1 MVLRFITLPPPPTP
15 EISNDAYKINKL
27 TKDNEFSKA
36 FKIFRISVNR
46 ENRPD
51 FNLSPSRKILLFLII
66 ARSNDI
72 SKHVTQFSNE
82 EETYEEMRRRRNM
95 EICDR
100 GKDRC
105 NGANE
110 SEGIEGG
117 LVENGKEN
125 GMKRKGC
132 VGGAVVS
139 VKWGKL
145 QNNETAG

>member
-1 MVLRFITLPPPPTP
+1 MRNVGG
-15 EISNDAYKINKL
+15 DAR
-27 TKDNEFSKA
+27 TKEYGNM
-36 FKIFRISVNR
+36 RNR
-46 ENRPD
+46 
-51 FNLSPSRKILLFLII
+51 
-66 ARSNDI
+66 
-72 SKHVTQFSNE
+72 
-82 EETYEEMRRRRNM
+82 Y
-95 EICDR
+95 
-100 GKDRC
+100 

-132 VGGAVVS
+132 VGRAVVS

>member
-1 MVLRFITLPPPPTP
+1 MRNVGG
-15 EISNDAYKINKL
+15 DAR
-27 TKDNEFSKA
+27 TKEYGN
-36 FKIFRISVNR
+36 
-46 ENRPD
+46 
-51 FNLSPSRKILLFLII
+51 
-66 ARSNDI
+66 
-72 SKHVTQFSNE
+72 
-82 EETYEEMRRRRNM
+82 MR
-95 EICDR
+95 
-100 GKDRC
+100 KDRY

-145 QNNETAG
+145 QNNEMAG

>member
-1 MVLRFITLPPPPTP
+1 MRNVRG
-15 EISNDAYKINKL
+15 DAK
-27 TKDNEFSKA
+27 TKEYGN
-36 FKIFRISVNR
+36 
-46 ENRPD
+46 
-51 FNLSPSRKILLFLII
+51 
-66 ARSNDI
+66 
-72 SKHVTQFSNE
+72 
-82 EETYEEMRRRRNM
+82 MR
-95 EICDR
+95 
-100 GKDRC
+100 KDRY